1 MTEIFKITTR
11 PIEGDI
17 TASGKTRYNQVSP
30 EEFLAVVDEI
40 LATPG
45 IRSIGWTQHTPYFN
59 DGEPCEFG
67 LGELALDLDPAIYG
81 EVDDDDAYALP
92 EEGYNWATSWGIYT
106 YPERGNYSTRK
117 YELNGV
123 DTKPLN
129 DIFSKWASE
138 RYENVA
144 LDSFGD
150 HAVVVATPE
159 GFSVDYYEHE

>member
-1 MTEIFKITTR
+1 MTDSFKITDR
-11 PIEGDI
+11 HIEGNI
-17 TASGKTRYNQVSP
+17 TSGAKKRHDQVSP

-45 IRSIGWTQHTPYFN
+45 IRAIGWTQHTPYFN

-67 LGELALDLDPAIYG
+67 IGELALDLDPAVYG
-81 EVDDDDAYALP
+81 EVDDDDAYGLP
-92 EEGYNWATSWGIYT
+92 EDDHNWATAWGIFT
-106 YPERGNYSTRK
+106 YPKSGNYSTRE

-123 DTKPLN
+123 DTKPL
-129 DIFSKWASE
+129 DEIFSKWASE

-150 HAVVVATPE
+150 HAVVIATPE
-159 GFSVDYYEHE
+159 GFSVDYYAHD